1 MHYLLKVHH
10 GYHTAQR
17 PKYSPGVFDSSLS
30 DYSFITINSPA
41 RGVNDIE
48 LLACVL
54 DSVNASN
61 STSGRNFD
69 AILCPFSTPKPIK
82 YYSTSKLDSSDTK
95 KDRNQ
100 GQTSKSSA
108 TVRGPVGS
116 VDPQPSNNHF
126 KTVYLVAYSKDDIF
140 QVNDC
145 KCFAAIASNA
155 FQSTK
160 DNTQLEKRWVCE
172 AETHNQTSGSHYHL
186 AIHLKNRGDGA
197 MFGHGWLTYI
207 ILTWPLDSLAKC
219 STMHKHMLQK

>member
-116 VDPQPSNNHF
+116 VDPQPSNTHF
-126 KTVYLVAYSKDDIF
+126 KTVYLVAYSKDDIV

-145 KCFAAIASNA
+145 KRFAAIASNA

-160 DNTQLEKRWVCE
+160 DNTQLEKRWVCG